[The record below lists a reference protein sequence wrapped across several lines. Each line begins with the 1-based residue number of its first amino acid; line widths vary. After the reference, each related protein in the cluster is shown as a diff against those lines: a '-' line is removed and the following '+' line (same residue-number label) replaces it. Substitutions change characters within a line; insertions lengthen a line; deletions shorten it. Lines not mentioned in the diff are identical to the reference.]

1 MPTSTDA
8 SATPTGG
15 RPGEDPPTGSPSTD
29 NLPAADP
36 PAKHPIDV
44 FAKVRGHEREELLR
58 AARAADVLPYFH
70 LLTSA
75 AMPVVE
81 MEGAERIML
90 GSNNYL
96 GLTGDERVTAGA
108 EDALHRYGTGLTGS
122 RFLNGTI
129 PLHLELEREIAEWM
143 NTDAA
148 LVFTTGHQANL
159 STLGTIL
166 SPADTVIVDS
176 GDHAS
181 VFDGCLLSRAKLRAF
196 RHNRLDKLER
206 MLQRAQTDGGG
217 VLVVVDGVFSME
229 GDIAPLREIC
239 ELCARY
245 SARLMVDEAHG
256 AGVLGARG
264 AGVSELLG
272 VEDRVDLRMG
282 TFSKSLASC
291 GGFVAGPAEV
301 IEYLRIYSRPFLF
314 TASAVP
320 ASLGAALAALR
331 VMRSPDGPPLLERV
345 LANARLLRDGLEDLG
360 FAVVAPQTLPDDVA
374 PAPGVVFDRRGAG
387 SGAVDGNAAGDDGA
401 VASGADAGAP
411 PRIVTP
417 IVPVL
422 VGDDWKAALLWRAL
436 YDRGVFVNT
445 ALHPAVPPGGALL
458 RTSVM
463 ATHDAPVIERAL
475 ATFAA
480 VKREFEA
487 EHGALPGPG

>member
-1 MPTSTDA
+1 MPTS
-8 SATPTGG
+8 
-15 RPGEDPPTGSPSTD
+15 
-29 NLPAADP
+29 
-36 PAKHPIDV
+36 IDV

-58 AARAADVLPYFH
+58 AAREADVLPYFH
-70 LLTSA
+70 VLTSA

-81 MEGAERIML
+81 MEGAQRIML

-96 GLTGDERVTAGA
+96 GLTGDERVMKGA

-129 PLHLELEREIAEWM
+129 PLHLELEQEIAEWM

-166 SPADTVIVDS
+166 GPADTVIVDS

-181 VFDGCLLSRAKLRAF
+181 VFDGCILSRAKLRAF
-196 RHNRLDKLER
+196 RHNRLDKLEK
-206 MLQRAQTDGGG
+206 MLDRAQGDGGG

-239 ELCARY
+239 DLCARY
-245 SARLMVDEAHG
+245 GARLMVDEAHG

-264 AGVSELLG
+264 AGTAELLG

-291 GGFVAGPAEV
+291 GGFVAGPADV

-331 VMRSPDGPPLLERV
+331 VMRSADGPPLLERA
-345 LANARLLRDGLEDLG
+345 LANARHLRDGLEDLG
-360 FAVVAPQTLPDDVA
+360 FAVVKPQALPVDVSS
-374 PAPGVVFDRRGAG
+374 APGVVRE
-387 SGAVDGNAAGDDGA
+387 
-401 VASGADAGAP
+401 GADP
-411 PRIVTP
+411 PQIVTP

-422 VGDDWKAALLWRAL
+422 VGDDWKAALLWKAL
-436 YDRGVFVNT
+436 YDAGVFVNT

-463 ATHDAPVIERAL
+463 ATHDRAVLDEAL
-475 ATFAA
+475 AVFAR
-480 VKREFEA
+480 VKEEFES
-487 EHGALPGPG
+487 EHGALPGLG

>member
-1 MPTSTDA
+1 MHTST
-8 SATPTGG
+8 
-15 RPGEDPPTGSPSTD
+15 
-29 NLPAADP
+29 
-36 PAKHPIDV
+36 DV

-58 AARAADVLPYFH
+58 AAREADVLPYFH
-70 LLTSA
+70 VLTSA

-81 MEGAERIML
+81 MEGATRIML

-96 GLTGDERVTAGA
+96 GLTGDERVLKGA

-129 PLHLELEREIAEWM
+129 PLHLDLEREIAEWM
-143 NTDAA
+143 GTDAA
-148 LVFTTGHQANL
+148 IVFTTGHQANL
-159 STLGTIL
+159 SALGTIL
-166 SPADTVIVDS
+166 GPQDTVIVDS

-181 VFDGCLLSRAKLRAF
+181 VFDGCLLSRAKLRPF
-196 RHNRLDKLER
+196 RHNRLEKLER
-206 MLQRAQTDGGG
+206 TLQRAQNDGGG

-229 GDIAPLREIC
+229 GDIAPLGEIC
-239 ELCARY
+239 ELCERY
-245 SARLMVDEAHG
+245 GARLMVDEAHG

-264 AGVSELLG
+264 AGTAELLG

-291 GGFVAGPAEV
+291 GGFVAGPADV

-320 ASLGAALAALR
+320 AALGAALSALR
-331 VMRSPDGPPLLERV
+331 VLRSDDGRPLLERV
-345 LANARLLRDGLEDLG
+345 LANARRLRDGLEDLG
-360 FAVVAPQTLPDDVA
+360 YAVVKPQPLPADVA
-374 PAPGVVFDRRGAG
+374 SAPGVLHGGAAQP
-387 SGAVDGNAAGDDGA
+387 S
-401 VASGADAGAP
+401 
-411 PRIVTP
+411 IVTP

-436 YDRGVFVNT
+436 YDEGVFVNT
-445 ALHPAVPPGGALL
+445 ALHPAVPPGGSLL

-463 ATHDAPVIERAL
+463 ATHDRDTLDRAL
-475 ATFAA
+475 EVFAR

-487 EHGALPGPG
+487 EHGPLPGPNVD